1 MKDLLSVSN
10 IIKTFNQR
18 ESPVLNE
25 ISFNCARG
33 QILGIIGS
41 SGSGKTTLLR
51 IISGLDIPNSG
62 EIILND
68 KLINGQNNYITP
80 EERDCTLVFQD
91 FALFPN
97 MTVKENISFGKN
109 ALNNLERVQK
119 LLKLTKIEDL
129 QNRYPHEISGGEQQ
143 RVALVRALVTKPSLL
158 LMDEPLSHLDQE
170 LRDNV
175 RFDLINLFR
184 ETKTTVLFVSHDTED
199 AMEMADKIVVLND
212 GKVDQIGT
220 PMEIYSN
227 PVNKYVALLFGKTN
241 LVPLDIIPDAKHH
254 FFDPELN
261 KEVISVRP
269 HQWKIGK
276 NESRLNGINLAC
288 KVISARPKGALQEVK
303 VEYKNLIFAIDV
315 PIKHPIKMDSYVNLY
330 FEEN

>member
-25 ISFNCARG
+25 ISFNCAQG

-97 MTVKENISFGKN
+97 MTVRENISFGKN

-119 LLKLTKIEDL
+119 LLKLTKIEEL
-129 QNRYPHEISGGEQQ
+129 ENRYPHEISGGEQQ

-199 AMEMADKIVVLND
+199 AMAMADKIVVLND

-241 LVPLDIIPDAKHH
+241 LVPLDIIPNAKHY
-254 FFDPELN
+254 FFDSELD

-269 HQWKIGK
+269 HQWKIV
-276 NESRLNGINLAC
+276 NDESSENSSSLSC
-288 KVISARPKGALQEVK
+288 KIISTHPKGVSQEVQVQYK
-303 VEYKNLIFAIDV
+303 KLMLTVDVEIKY
-315 PIKHPIKMDSYVNLY
+315 PIELGSYITLSLEQN
-330 FEEN
+330 

>member
-1 MKDLLSVSN
+1 
-10 IIKTFNQR
+10 
-18 ESPVLNE
+18 
-25 ISFNCARG
+25 
-33 QILGIIGS
+33 
-41 SGSGKTTLLR
+41 
-51 IISGLDIPNSG
+51 
-62 EIILND
+62 
-68 KLINGQNNYITP
+68 
-80 EERDCTLVFQD
+80 
-91 FALFPN
+91 
-97 MTVKENISFGKN
+97 MTVRENISFGKN

-129 QNRYPHEISGGEQQ
+129 ENRYPHEISGGEQQ

-241 LVPLDIIPDAKHH
+241 LVPLDIIPNAKHH

-269 HQWKIGK
+269 C
-276 NESRLNGINLAC
+276 L
-288 KVISARPKGALQEVK
+288 
-303 VEYKNLIFAIDV
+303 
-315 PIKHPIKMDSYVNLY
+315 LY
-330 FEEN
+330 TSPSPRD